1 MKTLQFLLLPAL
13 LLIAVG
19 CDNDTPKE
27 EALEQNARQFE
38 DITVEEEVKV
48 LTKYAANSL
57 LSIRLADVALQR
69 TQDETVKA
77 LATKIAKDH
86 RSLYKGLEEIAANYG
101 IALPIK
107 LSEQQ
112 KATLAELKSKEG
124 DAFNKMYL
132 STVINYH
139 EAFDGK
145 MEDIIAGTDYDG
157 LIDLA
162 RAIDAHAYVHLNR
175 AEELHDK
182 YS

>member
-1 MKTLQFLLLPAL
+1 MKTLQLLLPAL

-27 EALEQNARQFE
+27 EALEQNARRFE
-38 DITVEEEVKV
+38 DITIEDEVKV

-69 TQDETVKA
+69 TQNEDVKA

-101 IALPIK
+101 ITLPVK

-112 KATLAELKSKEG
+112 KETLAELKNKEG
-124 DAFNKMYL
+124 NAFNKMYL
-132 STVINYH
+132 STVIDYH
-139 EAFDGK
+139 KAFDGK
-145 MEDIIAGTDYDG
+145 MEDIISGTDYDG
-157 LIDLA
+157 LINLA
-162 RAIDAHAYVHLNR
+162 RAIDSHAYVHLNR
-175 AEELHDK
+175 AKELHSK

>member
-101 IALPIK
+101 IALPIE

-112 KATLAELKSKEG
+112 KETLAKLKSKEG

-145 MEDIIAGTDYDG
+145 MEDIISGTDYDG

-162 RAIDAHAYVHLNR
+162 RAIDSHTYVHLNR
-175 AEELHDK
+175 AEELHKK